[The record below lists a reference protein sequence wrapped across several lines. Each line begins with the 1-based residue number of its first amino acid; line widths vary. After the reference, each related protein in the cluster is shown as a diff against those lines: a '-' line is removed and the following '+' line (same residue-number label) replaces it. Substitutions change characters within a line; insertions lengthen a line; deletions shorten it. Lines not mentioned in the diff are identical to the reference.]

1 MSSAWLMD
9 FSDLRSQRAEQDKK
23 FFDALNS
30 PELTDDEK
38 KIVRI
43 LGAHRGAVNAIRS
56 SSIAEL
62 LRIGQAEK
70 SRRWI
75 CQVVE
80 TLVLLHH
87 LPIGASRT
95 APMGYFLIETQ
106 ADLDL
111 AINARWKEV
120 FAHMRYLRA
129 LTSKQDVAR
138 LFGQAQLQL
147 DSENEEKG
155 YGHGV

>member
-1 MSSAWLMD
+1 MSTQMQ
-9 FSDLRSQRAEQDKK
+9 FPRTVDLFRLRDLLNT
-23 FFDALNS
+23 ALDS

-43 LGAHRGAVNAIRS
+43 LGEHRGAAAAIRS
-56 SSIAEL
+56 SSVAQL
-62 LRIGQAEK
+62 LKLPASEN

-111 AINARWKEV
+111 AINARWKEIY
-120 FAHMRYLRA
+120 AHMRYLRA

-147 DSENEEKG
+147 DSEASK
-155 YGHGV
+155 